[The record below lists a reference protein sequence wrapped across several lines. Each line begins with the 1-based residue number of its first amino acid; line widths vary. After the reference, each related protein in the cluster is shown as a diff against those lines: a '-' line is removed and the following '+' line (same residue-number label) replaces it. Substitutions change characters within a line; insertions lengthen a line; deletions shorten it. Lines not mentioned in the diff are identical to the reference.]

1 MWVGLKYCQRSKV
14 TVWDERFSD
23 YSRNL
28 SLFLE
33 SWESKYIKLD
43 NHKCSQ
49 GLEVPASNNF
59 FYNQDVIIC
68 SWKACFLLNKMNIVL
83 LGRFQRG
90 TFFDGLSVFQ
100 PATWILFYVFHLKV
114 GKLNLCGSEM
124 RRERVL
130 CSEVINGKNCCSFFL
145 STTEIYK
152 KYFPHHLAWAF
163 GRRHFV
169 LVELN
174 WQAPDASSKFVLRL
188 RLHTHCSSLS
198 LSLSLSF
205 VSAFVFAEAGYFVQI
220 CSEIGIE

>member
-114 GKLNLCGSEM
+114 GKLNLCGKIVAAFFFQQLKS
-124 RRERVL
+124 
-130 CSEVINGKNCCSFFL
+130 IKNTFHIIWLGLLVGDIL
-145 STTEIYK
+145 SLLSWI
-152 KYFPHHLAWAF
+152 
-163 GRRHFV
+163 GRRRMLRPNLFWDWDCIRTARHC
-169 LVELN
+169 LCLCLCLSSLHLSL
-174 WQAPDASSKFVLRL
+174 QKLDTSSKFVQR
-188 RLHTHCSSLS
+188 
-198 LSLSLSF
+198 
-205 VSAFVFAEAGYFVQI
+205 
-220 CSEIGIE
+220 